1 MLRFVVLSCA
11 LSLVLGLLSCG
22 FLVTILQVGV
32 DVLGNAVNLVLDLG
46 KTLDPV
52 FYNVLLEI
60 VNFII
65 ELRNDTGNL

>member
-46 KTLDPV
+46 KTLDLV
-52 FYNVLLEI
+52 WVHFGRIWLRRDVLLERS
-60 VNFII
+60 
-65 ELRNDTGNL
+65 LD